1 MTGSWPV
8 VRMMTLETLTLETL
22 TLETSCLTSCLVRGG
37 ATVDSVASA
46 GKQVALGLL
55 DNIGQWTKFIVI
67 YTLKSCLLLVSQTI
81 SNNSNLHHLK
91 YVLFPLYSE
100 YFLFP
105 LATIKPFAV

>member
-46 GKQVALGLL
+46 GEQVALSWPL
-55 DNIGQWTKFIVI
+55 GQYWTVDKIH
-67 YTLKSCLLLVSQTI
+67 C
-81 SNNSNLHHLK
+81 NLHLK
-91 YVLFPLYSE
+91 KLPAPGFSDNFKQL
-100 YFLFP
+100 
-105 LATIKPFAV
+105 